1 MNLNKVMLIGRVTA
15 QPELRTTPGGQS
27 VSTFG
32 LATNRTWNDKAGQKQ
47 DATEFHNIVVWG
59 RQAEVANKFMTKGM
73 LLFVEGRLQTRGWQD
88 KNGASHKTTEIICEN
103 FQFGPK
109 PGMGGQGGSSGGFGG
124 GMGGGGIASGGGG
137 MSSSGAMGDL
147 IMDMGSQEP
156 KGSAGSNGGLQEI
169 PLEELPTID
178 LEDDIKPEDIP
189 F

>member
-32 LATNRTWNDKAGQKQ
+32 LATNRTWNDKNNQKQ
-47 DATEFHNIVVWG
+47 ESTEFHNIVVWG

-73 LLFVEGRLQTRGWQD
+73 LLHVEGRLQTRGWQD
-88 KNGASHKTTEIICEN
+88 KNGVNHKTTEIICEN

-109 PGMGGQGGSSGGFGG
+109 AGAGSPVGGFGG
-124 GMGGGGIASGGGG
+124 GAGAGMAGGAAT
-137 MSSSGAMGDL
+137 GAIGSL
-147 IMDMGSQEP
+147 SEDMGSQEP
-156 KGSAGSNGGLQEI
+156 SGGKGGSHDI

>member
-15 QPELRTTPGGQS
+15 QPELRTTPSGQS
-27 VSTFG
+27 VSTFS

-88 KNGASHKTTEIICEN
+88 KNGANHKTTEIICEN

-109 PGMGGQGGSSGGFGG
+109 PGMGGGAGASSGGFGG
-124 GMGGGGIASGGGG
+124 GMGAGMAGGAAA
-137 MSSSGAMGDL
+137 GAMGSL
-147 IMDMGSQEP
+147 SEDMGSPEP
-156 KGSAGSNGGLQEI
+156 KGNGGMQEI